1 MEATCSFKKRI
12 GGICSSDKRYEREV
26 VVPLVSCERDISR
39 HISSVG
45 VSDVQ
50 SEVELILA
58 RASVFSS
65 PSDISTW
72 TICPAHRSS
81 LGIGWR
87 RGANRCR
94 VPPGISVHATKGKER
109 KADRGIGKQE
119 SRQILRQ
126 TGVFV
131 PVGSGKSAFCITY
144 ILTTISNAKN
154 NSKIQ
159 LYLVYKTVF
168 DMYDKPFR
176 RITFLDCCKSSY
188 RHDVI

>member
-1 MEATCSFKKRI
+1 MEATCSFEKRV
-12 GGICSSDKRYEREV
+12 GGICSSDKRYKQEL
-26 VVPLVSCERDISR
+26 VVPSVSCERDISR

-45 VSDVQ
+45 VNDVQ

-58 RASVFSS
+58 RASVFSY

-94 VPPGISVHATKGKER
+94 VPPGISGHATKGKKK
-109 KADRGIGKQE
+109 KADRGIGKHD
-119 SRQILRQ
+119 SRQILRG

-131 PVGSGKSAFCITY
+131 PVGSGKIAFWLIV
-144 ILTTISNAKN
+144 NG
-154 NSKIQ
+154 
-159 LYLVYKTVF
+159 
-168 DMYDKPFR
+168 
-176 RITFLDCCKSSY
+176 
-188 RHDVI
+188 

>member
-94 VPPGISVHATKGKER
+94 VSPGISVHATKGKE
-109 KADRGIGKQE
+109 KKGGPWY
-119 SRQILRQ
+119 RQ
-126 TGVFV
+126 TRVQ
-131 PVGSGKSAFCITY
+131 ANIMANRCIRSCW
-144 ILTTISNAKN
+144 LW
-154 NSKIQ
+154 
-159 LYLVYKTVF
+159 
-168 DMYDKPFR
+168 
-176 RITFLDCCKSSY
+176 
-188 RHDVI
+188 

>member
-45 VSDVQ
+45 VNDVQ

-94 VPPGISVHATKGKER
+94 VPPGIYQCMPQREKKE
-109 KADRGIGKQE
+109 IG
-119 SRQILRQ
+119 
-126 TGVFV
+126 
-131 PVGSGKSAFCITY
+131 
-144 ILTTISNAKN
+144 
-154 NSKIQ
+154 
-159 LYLVYKTVF
+159 
-168 DMYDKPFR
+168 R
-176 RITFLDCCKSSY
+176 RLGPQN
-188 RHDVI
+188 V